1 MSWQDILKSVSKEKI
16 REIREVLRGY
26 IMPNDDEEAEEMG
39 KKLKQFMEEMPKGRG
54 LLRPVRVSSLSSSH
68 RDEKVRSDIGWKI
81 DRYLD
86 ALEELQ

>member
-26 IMPNDDEEAEEMG
+26 LMPNNDEEAEEMG
-39 KKLKQFMEEMPKGRG
+39 KKLKQFMDEMPKGTG
-54 LLRPVRVSSLSSSH
+54 LLRPVRVSSSH

-81 DRYLD
+81 HSYLD
-86 ALEELQ
+86 ALEESQ